1 MKRPPLALPVVLWA
15 AAAVVLT
22 GCGANHAAQ
31 RTALDC
37 PLTQGTLK
45 RTSVA
50 GDGRTCGYANA
61 DGDEVSLRL
70 IPVAGTPAATLAPIE
85 RELQALV
92 PPAAPPPP
100 AAAREDDDEAGA
112 KDQDRADI
120 TLPGVRI
127 QAAGDKANVQVG
139 TLHVDA
145 TDSGAVIREARN
157 TRLMGEQLSMQRRG
171 YRASY
176 IVARSDLPGGLTAV
190 GYEAGGPRTGPL
202 TVAIVKMKSQDQV
215 IHRDVRRLVRLN
227 GGI

>member
-1 MKRPPLALPVVLWA
+1 MKFPSLALPLALWA
-15 AAAVVLT
+15 TAAVILT
-22 GCGANHAAQ
+22 GCGANHASQ

-37 PLTQGTLK
+37 PLSQGTLK
-45 RTSVA
+45 RTSMS
-50 GDGRTCGYANA
+50 GDGRTCVYADA

-70 IPVAGTPAATLAPIE
+70 IPVVGTPQATLSPIE

-92 PPAAPPPP
+92 PTASPPP
-100 AAAREDDDEAGA
+100 AVAHKDDDEAAA
-112 KDQDRADI
+112 KDGDRADI

-127 QAAGDKANVQVG
+127 QATGKKANVQVG

-145 TDSGAVIREARN
+145 TDNGAVIREARN

-176 IVARSDLPGGLTAV
+176 IVARNDLTGGLTSV
-190 GYEAGGPRTGPL
+190 GYEAGGPRSGPL
-202 TVAIVKMKSQDQV
+202 TVAILKMKSQDQV
-215 IHRDVRRLVRLN
+215 LHRDVRRLVRRN

>member
-1 MKRPPLALPVVLWA
+1 MKSPSLALWTS
-15 AAAVVLT
+15 AAVIMLA

-37 PLTQGTLK
+37 PPTQGTLK
-45 RTSVA
+45 RTSVSA
-50 GDGRTCGYANA
+50 DGRTCVYADA

-70 IPVAGTPAATLAPIE
+70 IPVVGTPRATLSPIE

-92 PPAAPPPP
+92 PPASPPP
-100 AAAREDDDEAGA
+100 AAAHRDDDEAAA
-112 KDQDRADI
+112 KNRDRADI

-127 QAAGDKANVQVG
+127 QATGEKTNVQVG

-145 TDSGAVIREARN
+145 TDNGAVIREARDA
-157 TRLMGEQLSMQRRG
+157 RLMGEQLSMQRRG

-176 IVARSDLPGGLTAV
+176 IVARNDLPGGLTSV
-190 GYEAGGPRTGPL
+190 GYEAGGPKTGPL
-202 TVAIVKMKSQDQV
+202 TVAILKMKSQDQV
-215 IHRDVRRLVRLN
+215 IHRDVRRLVRRN

>member
-1 MKRPPLALPVVLWA
+1 MKFPSLARPLALWA

-22 GCGANHAAQ
+22 GCGANHASQ

-37 PLTQGTLK
+37 PLNQGTLK
-45 RTSVA
+45 RTSVS
-50 GDGRTCGYANA
+50 GDGRACVYADA

-70 IPVAGTPAATLAPIE
+70 IPVVGTPQATLSPIE

-92 PPAAPPPP
+92 PVASPPP
-100 AAAREDDDEAGA
+100 AARKDDDEAAA
-112 KDQDRADI
+112 KDGDRADI

-127 QAAGDKANVQVG
+127 QATGEKANVQVG

-145 TDSGAVIREARN
+145 TDNGAVIREARD
-157 TRLMGEQLSMQRRG
+157 TRLMGEQLSMRRRG

-176 IVARSDLPGGLTAV
+176 IVARSDLPDGLTSV

-202 TVAIVKMKSQDQV
+202 TVAILKMKSQDQV
-215 IHRDVRRLVRLN
+215 VHRDVRRLVRRN